1 MYDVEK
7 AAGSALSSLG
17 MHSIGNGD
25 RLKYRLQF
33 ACACHDMMIAS
44 DFPTLI

>member
-1 MYDVEK
+1 MYDVQK
-7 AAGSALSSLG
+7 AVGSALSSLG
-17 MHSIGNGD
+17 MHSIGNGG